1 MEEIQHLLSKALK
14 TNKQVIKGQEFSVEA
29 HITGREDYI
38 NLYAGDAVIAVYDT
52 EDQDL
57 NILNYKFKKAVKY
70 FGECLEEEGMEV
82 YIDEGLMD

>member
-1 MEEIQHLLSKALK
+1 MEEIKELLSKALK
-14 TNKQVIKGQEFSVEA
+14 TNKQVIKGQEFSIKA
-29 HITGREDYI
+29 HLTNREDYI
-38 NLYAGDAVIAVYDT
+38 NLYVSGAVIAVYDI

>member
-29 HITGREDYI
+29 HVTGKEDYI
-38 NLYAGDAVIAVYDT
+38 NLYAGDTVIAVYDK

-70 FGECLEEEGMEV
+70 FGECLEEVGMEV